1 MNIKYERNIAAFA
14 AAVLL
19 SLDCATATAGS
30 SLMDVRAQATP
41 PKANIFD
48 PLPQRAPAM
57 TPDERLK
64 LQNDLTAARDRHT
77 LMPKPDLP
85 ADRARPTCEAP
96 NSVSPLVAGAPSSRP
111 PLATAYLALRRVD
124 PHAHGPRQNIKTALV
139 EVQKSARRNDDNYN
153 CHKPRHSY
161 LIVEGT
167 KPAAGTCLT
176 GGPATVGPGNSGPA
190 NPAACRWGSVPE
202 SS

>member
-1 MNIKYERNIAAFA
+1 MNIKYERSIAAFA

-64 LQNDLTAARDRHT
+64 LQNDLTAARNRHT
-77 LMPKPDLP
+77 LMPKPDLTH
-85 ADRARPTCEAP
+85 RP
-96 NSVSPLVAGAPSSRP
+96 RP
-111 PLATAYLALRRVD
+111 PNLRS
-124 PHAHGPRQNIKTALV
+124 PK
-139 EVQKSARRNDDNYN
+139 
-153 CHKPRHSY
+153 
-161 LIVEGT
+161 
-167 KPAAGTCLT
+167 
-176 GGPATVGPGNSGPA
+176 
-190 NPAACRWGSVPE
+190 
-202 SS
+202 